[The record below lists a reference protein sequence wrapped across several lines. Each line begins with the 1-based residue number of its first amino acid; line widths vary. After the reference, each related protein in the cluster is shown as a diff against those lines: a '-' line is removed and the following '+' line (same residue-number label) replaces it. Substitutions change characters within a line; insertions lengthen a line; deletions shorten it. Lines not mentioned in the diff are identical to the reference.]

1 MKEAK
6 LKHTLMDLLMII
18 AGSVLFSISVNMF
31 SVPNGIVQGG
41 LTGVSIMLNRLF
53 SFIPVGT
60 AIFVLNIPLFISGYL
75 KIGKSFILKT
85 AVATFIFSFAIDI
98 GELFIPAYTGDS
110 ILAALFCGVFSGSG
124 LALVLISG
132 ATTGGSEIIAML
144 VRRKAP
150 NVSIGRM
157 ILIVDL
163 VIIAVSYLVYRN
175 LESTM
180 YAAVALFV
188 SSKMIDFII
197 VGMSHNKMIFVV
209 TSVPQKIAT
218 AVLTKMHRGVTVLS
232 AKGGYTGEEK
242 SVIFCVARASE
253 ISRINRLIAEID
265 SKAFSV
271 ISDVGE
277 VFGEGFK

>member
-1 MKEAK
+1 MKK
-6 LKHTLMDLLMII
+6 TRLKHTLTDMLMIVS
-18 AGSVLFSISVNMF
+18 GSILFSISVNMF

-53 SFIPVGT
+53 SVIPVGT
-60 AIFVLNIPLFISGYL
+60 AIFVMNVPLFISGYL
-75 KIGKSFILKT
+75 KIGKAFILKT
-85 AVATFIFSFAIDI
+85 VAATFIFSTVIDI
-98 GELFIPAYTGDS
+98 GEMFIPAYTGDS

-150 NVSIGRM
+150 NISIGRM

-163 VIIAVSYLVYRN
+163 IIISSSYFVYRN
-175 LESTM
+175 LESIM

-188 SSKMIDFII
+188 STKMIDFII
-197 VGMSHNKMIFVV
+197 VGVSHNKMILVV
-209 TSVPQKIAT
+209 TSVPKKISV
-218 AVLTKMHRGVTVLS
+218 AVMTKMHRGVTVLS
-232 AKGGYTGEEK
+232 ATGGYTGDNK

-253 ISRINRLIAEID
+253 ISRINRLVTQLD
-265 SKAFSV
+265 DKAFTI

-277 VFGEGFK
+277 VLGEGFR

>member
-6 LKHTLMDLLMII
+6 LKRTLVDLLLII
-18 AGSVLFSISVNMF
+18 AGSILYSISVNMF

-53 SFIPVGT
+53 SVVPVGT

-75 KIGKSFILKT
+75 KIGKAFILKT
-85 AVATFIFSFAIDI
+85 TVATFIFSFAIDI
-98 GELFIPAYTGDS
+98 GNLFIPAYSGDS

-150 NVSIGRM
+150 NISIGRM

-163 VIIAVSYLVYRN
+163 VIISVSYLVYRN
-175 LESTM
+175 IESTM

-197 VGMSHNKMIFVV
+197 VGMSHNKMLFVV
-209 TSVPQKIAT
+209 TSVPKKIST

-232 AKGGYTGEEK
+232 ATGGYTGEEK
-242 SVIFCVARASE
+242 SLLFCVARASE
-253 ISRINRLIAEID
+253 ISRINRLIAETD
-265 SKAFSV
+265 KKAFTV

>member
-1 MKEAK
+1 MKK
-6 LKHTLMDLLMII
+6 GKRKRTFIDIIMII
-18 AGSVLFSISVNMF
+18 VGSVLFSVSVNMF

-53 SFIPVGT
+53 PVIPVGT
-60 AIFVLNIPLFISGYL
+60 AIFMMNIPLFTAGYL

-85 AVATFIFSFAIDI
+85 VAATFIFSAVIDL
-98 GELFIPAYTGDS
+98 GELFIPAYSGDPL
-110 ILAALFCGVFSGSG
+110 LAALFCGVFSGSG

-163 VIIAVSYLVYRN
+163 VIIAASYFVYRN
-175 LESTM
+175 IESIM

-197 VGMSHNKMIFVV
+197 TGAGHNKMIFVI
-209 TSVPQKIAT
+209 TTMPKKISV
-218 AVLTKMHRGVTVLS
+218 AVMTKMRRGVTVIP
-232 AKGGYTGEEK
+232 ATGGYTGSEK
-242 SVIFCVARASE
+242 SMLFCVAGASE
-253 ISRINRLIAEID
+253 ISRINRLVTQTD
-265 SKAFSV
+265 SKAFTV

-277 VFGEGFK
+277 VFGEGFR